1 MKGRIK
7 MSKKTIKN
15 CSFETPIEKHET
27 AAWANIEETKPV
39 SNVTIP
45 SESET
50 RNAKDW
56 VDSNEK

>member
-1 MKGRIK
+1 
-7 MSKKTIKN
+7 MSKKTIKS

-27 AAWANIEETKPV
+27 AAWANIEGIKPV
-39 SNVTIP
+39 SNVTMP
-45 SESET
+45 SENET

>member
-1 MKGRIK
+1 
-7 MSKKTIKN
+7 MSKKTIKS
-15 CSFETPIEKHET
+15 CAFETPIEKHET

-45 SESET
+45 SENET
-50 RNAKDW
+50 QNAKDW

>member
-1 MKGRIK
+1 MT
-7 MSKKTIKN
+7 KKTIKS

-39 SNVTIP
+39 SNVPIP
-45 SESET
+45 SENET

-56 VDSNEK
+56 VDANEK